1 MSSDGTRPSADP
13 RRTAKAGA
21 SRKATPTP
29 DLPAWESLGD
39 GYWLP
44 QRVRG
49 SNRGRAL
56 G

>member
-1 MSSDGTRPSADP
+1 MSSEETRDREARRLAPPADGPAD
-13 RRTAKAGA
+13 GGLEQ
-21 SRKATPTP
+21 
-29 DLPAWESLGD
+29 DLPAWETLGD

>member
-1 MSSDGTRPSADP
+1 MDSEQARGRDHRRSASAADDRADDGLER
-13 RRTAKAGA
+13 
-21 SRKATPTP
+21 
-29 DLPAWESLGD
+29 DLPAWETLGD

>member
-1 MSSDGTRPSADP
+1 MDSEQTRDREDRRSVSAADGRADDGLE
-13 RRTAKAGA
+13 R
-21 SRKATPTP
+21 
-29 DLPAWESLGD
+29 DLPAWETLGD

>member
-1 MSSDGTRPSADP
+1 MERDSQRETTGRIVPPSFE
-13 RRTAKAGA
+13 TAEGKEQE
-21 SRKATPTP
+21 
-29 DLPAWESLGD
+29 DIPAWEPVGD